1 VVWAIAPSKSRLQ
14 KALAP
19 RLVLPSCP
27 APSQNLGAVL
37 LRVKD
42 QAGKPIP
49 QKQFAP
55 ISFGFGQQ
63 RQESVS
69 HFRRNLFSSQN
80 FECLRE
86 VENL

>member
-1 VVWAIAPSKSRLQ
+1 V
-14 KALAP
+14 LA
-19 RLVLPSCP
+19 SCC
-27 APSQNLGAVL
+27 APSQSLGAVL

-49 QKQFAP
+49 QEQLAS
-55 ISFGFGQQ
+55 IGLGFGQQ

-69 HFRRNLFSSQN
+69 HLRRNLFSSQN